1 MQIQTCQIKKNV
13 GSWGRGGGY
22 TSNFIVITVPVLA
35 TLLHTAPFN
44 VLSVIQ

>member
-1 MQIQTCQIKKNV
+1 MSDKKKMLDPGV
-13 GSWGRGGGY
+13 GGGY